1 MIHDPGLASS
11 WHPLLFLRRASSN
24 WVLRPAEPKNP
35 HAHAPEAGPCRP
47 ETCFSQ
53 AMKIVHFGP
62 ISIGLDFWP
71 NLQRKGSTS
80 RDLLRS
86 IATYDVKEAVLA
98 SKSSV

>member
-24 WVLRPAEPKNP
+24 WVLRPSSPKNP

-62 ISIGLDFWP
+62 ILAVRILGRICSEKVVHPGKYYVA
-71 NLQRKGSTS
+71 LQLMT
-80 RDLLRS
+80 LRFALCS
-86 IATYDVKEAVLA
+86 LCL
-98 SKSSV
+98 SN